1 MYVSSE
7 VRSEDFRDVARLREV
22 VRLESLGWPE
32 SSRWE
37 SKRGMRERREYC
49 IVQSSS
55 VLEP

>member
-1 MYVSSE
+1 
-7 VRSEDFRDVARLREV
+7 V
-22 VRLESLGWPE
+22 VRLESLGFPE

-49 IVQSSS
+49 IVQSNS